1 MIRLVILFATLAI
14 ALPFVIA
21 KAGLPF
27 GTAVS
32 QRFLERET
40 NDSDPRS
47 TIPPEAKV
55 GDQLAAESLAT
66 WVREHAERARGYA
79 QRVIPLDIV
88 YLVCL
93 GVFLAIAS
101 VTLRD
106 LTLTP
111 SFFPRI
117 PNWVCWLL
125 PCIYV
130 VCDFS
135 EDFLIILLL
144 TWPETIKGVAFQALS
159 LARSI
164 KITSVGLA
172 FVQVLLLCVMSYVWP
187 ATSKL

>member
-27 GTAVS
+27 GTAVT

-40 NDSDPRS
+40 NDSDPRF
-47 TIPPEAKV
+47 TIPLEAKL
-55 GDQLAAESLAT
+55 GNQLAAESLAT
-66 WVREHAERARGYA
+66 WVREHTERARGYA
-79 QRVIPLDIV
+79 QRVIPLDVV

-93 GVFLAIAS
+93 GIFLAIAS

-106 LTLTP
+106 LTLTR
-111 SFFPRI
+111 FFPRI
-117 PNWVCWLL
+117 PSWVCWLL

-130 VCDFS
+130 VCDLS
-135 EDFLIILLL
+135 EDLLIMLFL
-144 TWPETIKGVAFQALS
+144 TWPKTIKGAAFRALS

-164 KITSVGLA
+164 KIMSVGLA